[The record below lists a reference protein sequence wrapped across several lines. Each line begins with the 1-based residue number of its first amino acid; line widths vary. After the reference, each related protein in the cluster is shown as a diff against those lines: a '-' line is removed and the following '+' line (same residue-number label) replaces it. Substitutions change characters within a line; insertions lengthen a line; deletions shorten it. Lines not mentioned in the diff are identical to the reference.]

1 MSYVLVTASS
11 GGLGLEIV
19 KQLDS
24 LNYKLIVTSRNDD
37 SLAEVEKSLSNSKNH
52 KFIKV
57 DYENDEELKVFLQ
70 NLQNIECVVHNL
82 GVKIKGDSHP
92 IDEDILK
99 RSINL
104 NFTIAN
110 KINNVLVKTKELKKI
125 IHIGSVASLHAKA
138 SPCYT
143 LSKGLIDTYVKN
155 ISNEYIKKG
164 VIICGVQP
172 GIMAHNGSEW
182 DKKKVLE
189 FQKYENTK
197 NSQPLKRFLMPKDI
211 VEYILMLIEIK
222 SMAFSGSMLKLDAND
237 Y

>member
-1 MSYVLVTASS
+1 MPYILVTASS
-11 GGLGLEIV
+11 SGLGLEIV
-19 KQLDS
+19 KELDS
-24 LNYKLIVTSRNDD
+24 LNYKLIVTSRSDD
-37 SLAEVEKSLSNSKNH
+37 SLAEVEKILNNSENH

-57 DYENDEELKVFLQ
+57 DYENDEELNVFLQ

-82 GVKIKGDSHP
+82 GARIKGDSHP

-143 LSKGLIDTYVKN
+143 LSKGLINTYIKN

-164 VIICGVQP
+164 IIICGILP
-172 GIMAHNGSEW
+172 GILAHDGSEW
-182 DKKKVLE
+182 EKKKVLE
-189 FQKYENTK
+189 FQKYENAK

-211 VEYILMLIEIK
+211 VEYILMLIKIK